1 MSINHPLTIRMLS
14 IVLSLSKR
22 WELDLPLE
30 VQRIVGSLSP
40 EAVYPAVMG
49 SHPFFQD
56 PQDMQANT
64 PPIQRIQSQR
74 SQPATNAVIPTSAVT
89 QGPTFNTSD
98 LFWSPFPDQAV
109 LLEASHDGAP
119 MEIAAMLDGRFND
132 WDQYQ
137 RDGVKVVSSIDALM
151 GQPNMYDDWAQA

>member
-1 MSINHPLTIRMLS
+1 MLR
-14 IVLSLSKR
+14 IVLSLGKR

-30 VQRIVGSLSP
+30 VQRAVGSLSP
-40 EAVYPAVMG
+40 ETVYPAVMG

-56 PQDMQANT
+56 LRDIQANT
-64 PPIQRIQSQR
+64 PPVHRTHHQRRES
-74 SQPATNAVIPTSAVT
+74 ATDAVMPTSHIT
-89 QGPTFNTSD
+89 QGPAFNTSD
-98 LFWSPFPDQAV
+98 LFWSPFPDQGV
-109 LLEASHDGAP
+109 PLQASHDGGP

-137 RDGVKVVSSIDALM
+137 RDGFKMASPNDALM